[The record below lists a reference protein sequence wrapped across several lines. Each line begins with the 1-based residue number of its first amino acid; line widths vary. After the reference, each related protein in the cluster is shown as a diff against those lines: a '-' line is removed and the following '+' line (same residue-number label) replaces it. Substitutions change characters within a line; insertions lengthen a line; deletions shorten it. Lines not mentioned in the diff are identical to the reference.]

1 MQGNYLERSVDTKT
15 FEFFKQLGKKLDATG
30 GQCNVHGM
38 AMEIEEPLVFSL
50 YEALVHE
57 QKAQSGSGDI
67 LPMLR
72 EIVDT
77 IYSGPPIDYIVLN
90 SE

>member
-1 MQGNYLERSVDTKT
+1 
-15 FEFFKQLGKKLDATG
+15 
-30 GQCNVHGM
+30 
-38 AMEIEEPLVFSL
+38 
-50 YEALVHE
+50 VHE